1 MAATAAPT
9 EAAATAAPS
18 ATTSASSG
26 AAHEPDVVPA
36 VAPPPPPARPRV
48 LLTGTALAL
57 AVIGMFFA
65 GLLGIYLATRH
76 GVVHPLHGKPAPW
89 LPQAAEMVKGK
100 PVPSKIPLTPANTSL
115 FTMLLS
121 VVTMQWAV
129 YAVGNNDRQNAFLAL
144 GLTIMFGV
152 AVITATSFLYS
163 QMHLPV
169 STQAGVLI
177 YTVTGAHLAMLVGA
191 LVFASVMT
199 FRTLGGEYAGRD
211 REGISAAALFWY
223 ATVGLYAVVWYAVY
237 VTK

>member
-1 MAATAAPT
+1 MAA
-9 EAAATAAPS
+9 
-18 ATTSASSG
+18 ATTSATATSATSATASSG
-26 AAHEPDVVPA
+26 ASHDADLIPAAVPPA
-36 VAPPPPPARPRV
+36 PPARPRV

-57 AVIGMFFA
+57 AVVAMVFA
-65 GLLGIYLATRH
+65 GLLGTYLATRH
-76 GVVHPLHGKPAPW
+76 GVLHPLHGKPGTW

-144 GLTIMFGV
+144 GLTIMFGI

-163 QMHLPV
+163 EMHLPV

-177 YTVTGAHLAMLVGA
+177 YTVTGAHLAMLVAA

-223 ATVGLYAVVWYAVY
+223 VTVGLYAVIWYAVY